1 MDVLDG
7 QVARLS
13 NTVSKRGAVLDSTL
27 DRYADFFLL
36 AGIAFYFR
44 STPLPFIL
52 ALLSIHGSFMISYST
67 AKAEA
72 IHIAP
77 PIQAMRREKRW
88 IWILVAALVSA
99 IFKYEPVMVAA
110 LLVVAVVSNC
120 AAAMRLYAVW
130 KKAL

>member
-1 MDVLDG
+1 
-7 QVARLS
+7 
-13 NTVSKRGAVLDSTL
+13 
-27 DRYADFFLL
+27 
-36 AGIAFYFR
+36 
-44 STPLPFIL
+44 
-52 ALLSIHGSFMISYST
+52 MISYST

-72 IHIAP
+72 IHIDP
-77 PIQAMRREKRW
+77 PIQAMKREKRW